1 MGVESYCVKFYL
13 VRDLWRAWRW
23 RGKEI
28 GTRCLDHGGGRAWL
42 YLGCGCK
49 AGVRVCL
56 SVGKLAV
63 FSGLLLA
70 PDRGKQVLKQR
81 AIVPHH
87 PSSSQITR
95 PALPAASPRL
105 QASLQGVQGDFGFTL
120 AHNNGSYF
128 FLGLQATWMTA

>member
-28 GTRCLDHGGGRAWL
+28 GTRCLDHGGVRAWL
-42 YLGCGCK
+42 YLGCGCE

-87 PSSSQITR
+87 LSSSQITPPPR
-95 PALPAASPRL
+95 PAPDCKGHSKVFKGILASPWHIKMGPI
-105 QASLQGVQGDFGFTL
+105 SF
-120 AHNNGSYF
+120 
-128 FLGLQATWMTA
+128 